1 VGNDAEWEICYFGF
15 NPAVILSKD
24 IQIDDKIWIKLNLKK
39 CISIFVK
46 EIFFTENRQDN
57 SDLENW
63 YGNSFFNNVL
73 LKSSNKKSFID
84 FANPKRWIL
93 DWISVK

>member
-1 VGNDAEWEICYFGF
+1 MWETILNEKICYFEDF

-46 EIFFTENRQDN
+46 EIFFLENRQDN
-57 SDLENW
+57 SDLKIGMVW
-63 YGNSFFNNVL
+63 FL
-73 LKSSNKKSFID
+73 
-84 FANPKRWIL
+84 
-93 DWISVK
+93 